1 MELGKGQ
8 KITLNENFLTIKF
21 QRPDSALEIDTAAFL
36 TDGRDKVAGDE
47 DFVFYGNARH
57 NSGAVTHKDDDS
69 VEIDL
74 SRLPRHVE
82 KISLTATIYDAEK
95 RRQNFSMIRGAV
107 LKIFGTRGEIATF
120 PLENFT
126 VETAIV
132 LGEIYR
138 YKGAWKFNATGA
150 GFSGGLAA
158 LCKNF
163 GIEVS
168 DVQPSPPPA
177 PPPKPPEK
185 PKIDAS
191 RERSSKVDTSRDRS
205 SRKGLNMGR
214 DNRERRE
221 ETSPSAPPQKS
232 SREETP
238 NQPKKVELRKGQKVS
253 LVKRGS
259 SLGEI
264 VINLNWSQPPPRQ
277 DFFGSFFGN
286 NRGIDLDLAC
296 LFELKDGSI
305 GAIQALGNR
314 FGELDYPPYIALDG
328 DDRTGSVA
336 AGETIR
342 VNGKYA
348 DKIKRILIYTF
359 IYEGAANW
367 EEAKGVVTV
376 NCPGSP
382 ELIVRMDE
390 YGSRKHTCAIALLEN
405 VGGTFSV
412 EKVVDFFDDSEKMDR
427 AFNWGLRWTIGRKD

>member
-1 MELGKGQ
+1 MELAKGQ
-8 KITLNENFLTIKF
+8 KIPLNENTLTIKF
-21 QRPDSALEIDTAAFL
+21 ERPTSALEIDTAAFL
-36 TDGRDKVAGDE
+36 TQANGKVAGDE

-57 NSGAVTHKDDDS
+57 NSGGVTLENDALQ
-69 VEIDL
+69 IDL
-74 SRLPRHVE
+74 TKIPRHVE
-82 KISLTATIYDAEK
+82 KISLTATIYDADK
-95 RRQNFSMIRGAV
+95 RRQNFSMIRGMV

-126 VETAIV
+126 VENAIV

-158 LCKNF
+158 LCNNF
-163 GIEVS
+163 GIEVK
-168 DVQPSPPPA
+168 DVQPPPP
-177 PPPKPPEK
+177 PPEPPKPKINTQREK
-185 PKIDAS
+185 
-191 RERSSKVDTSRDRS
+191 T
-205 SRKGLNMGR
+205 
-214 DNRERRE
+214 RRE
-221 ETSPSAPPQKS
+221 KITIPPPPQI
-232 SREETP
+232 REEP
-238 NQPKKVELRKGQKVS
+238 PPPKKVELRKGQKVS
-253 LVKRGS
+253 LVKKGN

-264 VINLNWSQPPPRQ
+264 VINLNWSQPQ
-277 DFFGSFFGN
+277 KKSGFFSRFTN
-286 NRGIDLDLAC
+286 KGIDLDLAC
-296 LFELKDGSI
+296 LYELRDGTI
-305 GAIQALGNR
+305 GAVQALGNH
-314 FGELDYPPYIALDG
+314 FGELDYSPYIALDG
-328 DDRTGSVA
+328 DDRTGAVA

-348 DKIKRILIYTF
+348 DRIRRILIYTF

-412 EKVVDFFDDSEKMDR
+412 EKVVEFFDDSEQMDR
-427 AFNWGLRWTIGRKD
+427 AFDWGLRWTVGRKD

>member
-1 MELGKGQ
+1 MMDLGKGQ
-8 KITLNENFLTIKF
+8 KIPLNENFLTIKF
-21 QRPDSALEIDTAAFL
+21 ERPDSALEIDTAAFL
-36 TDGRDKVAGDE
+36 TQSNGKVAGDE

-57 NSGAVTHKDDDS
+57 NSGSVTHNDDDS
-69 VEIDL
+69 IDVDL
-74 SRLPRHVE
+74 SRIPRHVE
-82 KISLTATIYDAEK
+82 RISITATIYDADK
-95 RRQNFSMIRGAV
+95 RRQNFSMIRDAR
-107 LKIFGTRGEIATF
+107 LKIFGTHGEIATF

-158 LCKNF
+158 LCKDF

-168 DVQPSPPPA
+168 DVQPPA
-177 PPPKPPEK
+177 PPPPPE
-185 PKIDAS
+185 PP
-191 RERSSKVDTSRDRS
+191 KVDTR
-205 SRKGLNMGR
+205 
-214 DNRERRE
+214 RERPPKVNTRRE
-221 ETSPSAPPQKS
+221 EPP
-232 SREETP
+232 
-238 NQPKKVELRKGQKVS
+238 QPKKVELRKGQKVS

-259 SLGEI
+259 TLGEI
-264 VINLNWSQPPPRQ
+264 VINLNWSQPTNRSG
-277 DFFGSFFGN
+277 FFGRFIS
-286 NRGIDLDLAC
+286 RGIDLDLAC

-305 GAIQALGNR
+305 GAVQALGNH

-342 VNGKYA
+342 VNGKFA
-348 DKIKRILIYTF
+348 DKIRRILIYTF

-367 EEAKGVVTV
+367 EEARGVVTV

-412 EKVVDFFDDSEKMDR
+412 EKVVEFFDDSEQMDR
-427 AFNWGLRWTIGRKD
+427 AFDWGLRWTVGHKD